1 MQLSIICFRSV
12 GYGFYF
18 HRISDSETNETLMN
32 VLFGGLLDL
41 ALMKEIM
48 DPKKGKISETFLS
61 ISRRELGNSIFNS
74 ARILTFP

>member
-1 MQLSIICFRSV
+1 
-12 GYGFYF
+12 
-18 HRISDSETNETLMN
+18 MN

-48 DPKKGKISETFLS
+48 DPKKGKTETFLS

-74 ARILTFP
+74 AQILTFP